1 MSDVLHLLGGAVLSL
16 VLTTVLVGGAPI
28 IRNGRY
34 GVFIFLGFTL
44 LGFVVWLVIHLLLD
58 LWRG

>member
-1 MSDVLHLLGGAVLSL
+1 MSDVLHLLGGAFFSL
-16 VLTTVLVGGAPI
+16 VLTAVLVGGAPF

-34 GVFIFLGFTL
+34 GALIFLGFTL
-44 LGFVVWLVIHLLLD
+44 LGFAIWLVVNLLLD

>member
-1 MSDVLHLLGGAVLSL
+1 MSDVLHLLGGAIFSL
-16 VLTTVLVGGAPI
+16 FLTAVLVSGAPF

-34 GVFIFLGFTL
+34 GVLIFLGFTL
-44 LGFVVWLVIHLLLD
+44 LGFVIWLVVNLLLD

>member
-1 MSDVLHLLGGAVLSL
+1 MSDALHLLGGPIFSL
-16 VLTTVLVGGAPI
+16 FLTAVLVGGAPF

-34 GVFIFLGFTL
+34 GVLIFLGFTL
-44 LGFVVWLVIHLLLD
+44 LGFVVWLAVHSLLD